1 MKHKW
6 TIVIS
11 IIIFATIVFV
21 FGFNKKD
28 NDAEVAE
35 NNLFS
40 FDFGGQLALTE
51 DSQLNAVAESGKAPE
66 NAKDFETLPPQNLS
80 RYTDKK
86 YNFSFDYPAFVTVGS
101 FKEGVGDMILIQTK
115 DNKASAQIF
124 IIPFDEPVAISKERI
139 LKDLPNMVI
148 KDERNGAVGGHPAI
162 AFLGKHETLGDTY
175 EIWFTRD
182 GNLYQIITKVST
194 FQFLINIIKTW
205 TTQD

>member
-11 IIIFATIVFV
+11 IIMLATIVFV
-21 FGFNKKD
+21 FGRKG
-28 NDAEVAE
+28 NDAEVLE

-40 FDFGGQLALTE
+40 FDFGKQSVLTE
-51 DSQLNAVAESGKAPE
+51 DSQLNAVDESGKAPE
-66 NAKDFETLPPQNLS
+66 NAKDFEISLPKNLS

-115 DNKASAQIF
+115 DGKESAQIY

-182 GNLYQIITKVST
+182 GSLYQIMTKVST
-194 FQFLINIIKTW
+194 AQFLIDIIKTW
-205 TTQD
+205 TE